1 MSANREFDMIIFGA
15 TGFTGKYVFKNVM
28 VSSQIERK
36 DWKLAISGRN
46 ESKLN
51 SVIDEISAELEQDL
65 KHVVTVVADVEDESS
80 LYSMAKRTKLILNT
94 VGPYSLWGEPV
105 VKACLKVIKS
115 SLNLHAARV
124 LKLALLFSFC
134 IFLFYKFLCF
144 LSFSRSFF
152 YQTCL

>member
-94 VGPYSLWGEPV
+94 VGPYSPV
-105 VKACLKVIKS
+105 SYTHL
-115 SLNLHAARV
+115 
-124 LKLALLFSFC
+124 
-134 IFLFYKFLCF
+134 
-144 LSFSRSFF
+144 
-152 YQTCL
+152 